1 MKMQPIT
8 IDSLIERY
16 ETLLFDAYGVL
27 VNSFAALP
35 GVAEL
40 IEYLNRINK
49 PFFILSNDA
58 SKLPETMTRKYQSFG
73 FKVDPRQ
80 IITSGMLLDDYFE
93 EHQLKGSACV
103 VLGTPDSSRYVQ
115 HAGGEIV
122 SVDQDFDV
130 VVIADEFGYDFVDS
144 VDKVISGIFRK
155 FDRRESVRLVLPN
168 PDLIY
173 PKNEDGF
180 GIAAGSIAMMI
191 ESAIKL
197 RYPDRDELR
206 FDRLGKPYPAIFDK
220 ALRISGTKNMVMIGD
235 QIETD
240 IRGARDFGLDSA
252 LVGTGVIPDMSRIPK
267 DLQPT
272 YFLQSLKL
280 ENTA

>member
-1 MKMQPIT
+1 MQRIT
-8 IDSLIERY
+8 IETLIERY
-16 ETLLFDAYGVL
+16 EALLFDAYGVL
-27 VNSFAALP
+27 VTSSSALP
-35 GVAEL
+35 GVKGL
-40 IEYLNRINK
+40 ISYLNQLKK

-58 SKLPETMTRKYQSFG
+58 SKLPTTMTEKYRSYG
-73 FKVDPRQ
+73 FEVKEQQ
-80 IITSGMLLDDYFE
+80 IITSGMLLSDYFKE
-93 EHQLKGSACV
+93 QGLEGASCV
-103 VLGTPDSSRYVQ
+103 VLGPSDSHRYVQ
-115 HAGGEIV
+115 RAGGKIV
-122 SVDQDFDV
+122 SAKQDFDV
-130 VVIADEFGYDFVDS
+130 VVIADEAGYDFVET
-144 VDKVISGIFRK
+144 VDDVISGIFRK
-155 FDRRESVRLVLPN
+155 CDRRQPIKLVLPN

-180 GIAAGSIAMMI
+180 GIAAGSIALMF

-252 LVGTGVIPDMSRIPK
+252 LVGTGVIPDMARIPK

-272 YFLQSLKL
+272 YFVKSLKL
-280 ENTA
+280 AGVQQ